1 MKYKAPAAPR
11 LNYQQASPDGI
22 KALIGLAG
30 YVAKNVDAKLRALIE
45 LRVSQINGCAYC
57 LNIHSQEARAAGETQ
72 QRLDVLSAWH
82 ETTFFTEPERA
93 ALTWAEA
100 LTRLGDEPVSDE
112 LFNEMCRHF
121 SEKEIVDQ
129 ALVITT
135 MNAWNRISIG
145 FGNRPPLRK
154 E

>member
-1 MKYKAPAAPR
+1 MKYQAPAEPR
-11 LNYQQASPDGI
+11 LNYRHASPEGV
-22 KALIGLAG
+22 KALSSLSA
-30 YVAKNVDAKLRALIE
+30 YVAQNVEAKLRALIE

-57 LNIHSQEARAAGETQ
+57 LNMHSQEARAAGESQ

-82 ETTFFTEPERA
+82 ETTFFTEAERA

-100 LTRLGDEPVSDE
+100 VTRLGDEPVSDE
-112 LFNEMCRHF
+112 LFQEMRRHF

-129 ALVITT
+129 TFVITA
-135 MNAWNRISIG
+135 MNAWNRISIS

>member
-1 MKYKAPAAPR
+1 MKYQSPAAPR
-11 LNYQQASPDGI
+11 LNYRQASPDGI
-22 KALIGLAG
+22 KALSSLSA
-30 YVAKNVDAKLRALIE
+30 YVDQNVDAKLRALIE

-57 LNIHSQEARAAGETQ
+57 LNLHSQEAREAGETQ

-100 LTRLGDEPVSDE
+100 ITRLGDDPVSDE
-112 LFNEMCRHF
+112 LYNEMRRHF

-129 ALVITT
+129 TLVIAA
-135 MNAWNRISIG
+135 MNAWNRLSIT
-145 FGNRPPLRK
+145 FGNRPPRRK
-154 E
+154 D